1 MNILQP
7 NRMAA
12 AILTGTDTAQGTSFA
27 IPIVSGVI
35 ALVIEANPNLGWWDI
50 QQILAITARK
60 VNDPTTDPVWSGAP
74 HWNGGGMHISHDYGF
89 GDVDARTVNKTVFYV
104 RTVT

>member
-27 IPIVSGVI
+27 IPRPRDRSQPQPGLVGYPTDSGHHST
-35 ALVIEANPNLGWWDI
+35 EGERSDDRPF
-50 QQILAITARK
+50 
-60 VNDPTTDPVWSGAP
+60 WSGAP

-104 RTVT
+104 RAVT